1 MVLRCEVSEVSGDP
15 VTLAWMRMEGSRW
28 LLVKQEV
35 LTNSHPNRMLS
46 VTLPSLR
53 SNQLHWQCAVFTEGM
68 LRATASLTLTL
79 PTQTTMSSMTG
90 NNLL

>member
-1 MVLRCEVSEVSGDP
+1 MVVRCEVSEVSGDP

-53 SNQLHWQCAVFTEGM
+53 SDQLHWQCVVFTEGM
-68 LRATASLTLTL
+68 LRVTASLTLTL